1 MSKIPSRRLAHPPDE
16 KHRQDPLKGMETQI
30 NPMDDGF
37 ISAKFEAFHKHKKEE
52 KLNSKKKQ
60 KIVYTKEQNKLEVKY
75 HTINIS
81 TLTPKEV

>member
-1 MSKIPSRRLAHPPDE
+1 
-16 KHRQDPLKGMETQI
+16 
-30 NPMDDGF
+30 MDDGF
-37 ISAKFEAFHKHKKEE
+37 ISAKFEAFHKHKKEEE